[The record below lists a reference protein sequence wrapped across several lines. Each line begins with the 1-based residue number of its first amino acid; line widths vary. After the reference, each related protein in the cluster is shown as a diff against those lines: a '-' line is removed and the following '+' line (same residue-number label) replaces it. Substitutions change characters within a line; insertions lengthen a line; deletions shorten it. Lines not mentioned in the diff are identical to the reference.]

1 MSGPRPVRDRHARPA
16 RFPWLVPVIVAVAAA
31 VIVGAVIA
39 VTVLGIR
46 WF

>member
-1 MSGPRPVRDRHARPA
+1 MSGPRIRDRHSRPP

-31 VIVGAVIA
+31 VVVAGLIVSLA
-39 VTVLGIR
+39 LGVR